1 MQAGQAVGAFG
12 DSSMTV
18 GIDERAELW
27 NMFRQ
32 VISAGL
38 LLLFKRENRPV
49 VLSQAAIEDSV
60 DWAEGIRPNCR
71 DAKSGDLKTG
81 DLRTGDLRTGL

>member
-18 GIDERAELW
+18 ESTGGPNYGIC
-27 NMFRQ
+27 
-32 VISAGL
+32 L
-38 LLLFKRENRPV
+38 LLLFGRENRLF

-60 DWAEGIRPNCR
+60 DEAEGIRPNCR
-71 DAKSGDLKTG
+71 DAKTDDLKTDDLKTG
-81 DLRTGDLRTGL
+81 VLKTGL